1 MVLNN
6 SSYLHKKIRKLC
18 EQLEFLSGL
27 KMITDLNDYFV
38 EVRLMNKYGYIIID
52 WRKNAIFTLSH
63 KLTEVEFEICNELMI
78 YLSWLEVADNY
89 IYTMKGGKKY
99 EKR

>member
-1 MVLNN
+1 MQLNN

-27 KMITDLNDYFV
+27 MLITDLDNEFV
-38 EVRLMNKYGYIIID
+38 EVRLMNKYSYIIIN
-52 WRKNAIFTLSH
+52 WRKNTVFTLSH

-78 YLSWLEVADNY
+78 YLSWLETVGDY
-89 IYTMKGGKKY
+89 KYMMKGCNFS